1 MDLKKYRNKKTGATF
16 VSSFDCSGGD
26 WIVVE
31 ESKEQNEDTEKS
43 QQTADDGQ
51 KENDQVEEQVDQESK
66 DNQQE
71 QEPEDQ
77 EPKTGTDFDTITVKQ
92 IKQELDAFGIKYDP
106 RAKKQVLYDL
116 MMQGK

>member
-1 MDLKKYRNKKTGATF
+1 MEYKNTKTGATF
-16 VSSFDCSGGD
+16 SSPCVVSGSD
-26 WIVVE
+26 WILVE
-31 ESKEQNEDTEKS
+31 DQKDPNEDTKKFK
-43 QQTADDGQ
+43 QAADNGQ
-51 KENDQVEEQVDQESK
+51 KENDHG
-66 DNQQE
+66 QE
-71 QEPEDQ
+71 QTGQDPESNEKEQAPADQDQ